1 MTRAST
7 GSSSRPLLAP
17 VEAPGDDHVSLN
29 SFEKEEYSDT
39 ESERQRL
46 LDQLDS
52 DPSDDARSQGPYQ
65 TFEASGADESRYA
78 PVEQYEGRH
87 RYDPKFEWKP
97 REERKLV
104 RKVRTCL

>member
-1 MTRAST
+1 MTRAGA
-7 GSSSRPLLAP
+7 GSSTRPLLAP
-17 VEAPGDDHVSLN
+17 VEAPGDGHVSLN
-29 SFEKEEYSDT
+29 SFEKKEYSDT

-46 LDQLDS
+46 LDQSDS
-52 DPSDDARSQGPYQ
+52 EGSDDARSQGPYQ
-65 TFEASGADESRYA
+65 TFEAFADESRYT

-97 REERKLV
+97 KEEKKLV